1 MMRSFLWIVIILVII
16 PGFLFSQ
23 DSLLMNQKYVNFEI
37 NRTPFISAGY
47 FLQDGLALEAG
58 IGFAFDGEINSNGL
72 GLRIGLDKYFG
83 STRLTPFAGGYVLF
97 EINPNALSSAS
108 WEGSRLTFGGQWG
121 LNYFVLDN
129 LAIAGS
135 IGGELLLNS
144 PKDTGNSSKFTSF
157 TSGIK
162 FRFFF

>member
-1 MMRSFLWIVIILVII
+1 MKQVIWILAVICLL
-16 PGFLFSQ
+16 PGFLLSQ
-23 DSLLMNQKYVNFEI
+23 DSLQMNQKYINFEI
-37 NRTPFISAGY
+37 NRTPFITAGY

-58 IGFAFDGEINSNGL
+58 IGLVFDGEISSNGL
-72 GLRIGLDKYFG
+72 GLKVGLDKYFG
-83 STRLTPFAGGYVLF
+83 TTRLTPFAGGYVLF

-108 WEGSRLTFGGQWG
+108 WEGSRLSFGGQWG
-121 LNYFVLDN
+121 LNYFILDN

-144 PKDTGNSSKFTSF
+144 PKDVDNSSKLTSF
-157 TSGIK
+157 SSGIK

>member
-1 MMRSFLWIVIILVII
+1 MKLIIWVVVVICLL
-16 PGFLFSQ
+16 PGFLLSQ
-23 DSLLMNQKYVNFEI
+23 DSLQMNQKYINFEI
-37 NRTPFISAGY
+37 NRTPFITAGY

-58 IGFAFDGEINSNGL
+58 IGLAFDGEISSNGL
-72 GLRIGLDKYFG
+72 GLKVGLDKYFG
-83 STRLTPFAGGYVLF
+83 AARLTPFAGGYVLF

-108 WEGSRLTFGGQWG
+108 WEGSRLSFGGQWG
-121 LNYFVLDN
+121 LNYFILDN

-144 PKDTGNSSKFTSF
+144 PKNDSNSSKLTSF
-157 TSGIK
+157 SSGIK

>member
-1 MMRSFLWIVIILVII
+1 MKAILWVTIVFLML
-16 PGFLFSQ
+16 PGFLFAQ
-23 DSLLMNQKYVNFEI
+23 DSLQMNQKYINFEI
-37 NRTPFISAGY
+37 NRTPFITAGY

-58 IGFAFDGEINSNGL
+58 IGLAFDGEISSNGL
-72 GLRIGLDKYFG
+72 GLKIGLDKYFG
-83 STRLTPFAGGYVLF
+83 AARLTPFAGGYVLF
-97 EINPNALSSAS
+97 EINPNALSTVN

-129 LAIAGS
+129 FAIAGS

-144 PKDTGNSSKFTSF
+144 PKEASNSTKLTSF

>member
-1 MMRSFLWIVIILVII
+1 MKSILWIIIALAIL

-23 DSLLMNQKYVNFEI
+23 DSLRMNQKYINFEI
-37 NRTPFISAGY
+37 NRTPFLTAGY

-58 IGFAFDGEINSNGL
+58 IGLAFDGEISSNGL
-72 GLRIGLDKYFG
+72 GLKIGLDKYFG
-83 STRLTPFAGGYVLF
+83 AARLTPFAGGYVLF
-97 EINPNALSSAS
+97 EINPNALSTTS

-121 LNYFVLDN
+121 LNYFILHN

-144 PKDTGNSSKFTSF
+144 PKEESNSSKFTSF

>member
-1 MMRSFLWIVIILVII
+1 MKLSIWLMIVLVVC
-16 PGFLFSQ
+16 PGFLFAQ
-23 DSLLMNQKYVNFEI
+23 DSLLMNQKYINFEI

-58 IGFAFDGEINSNGL
+58 VGLAFDGEISSNGL

-83 STRLTPFAGGYVLF
+83 NNRLTPFAGGYVLF
-97 EINPNALSSAS
+97 EINPNALSSTS

-121 LNYFVLDN
+121 LNYFVLSN

-135 IGGELLLNS
+135 IGGEFLLNS
-144 PKDTGNSSKFTSF
+144 PKEADNSTKLTSF